1 MPVEFLLRG
10 WLDAH
15 QVAQLRRDIL
25 ARVTPMCEQVL
36 ITGHDLRYRDVAGL
50 AAFAA
55 LLDEMAAQFPQTALL
70 LNHFSPELIA
80 AASLAGFEQ
89 RWHFVTDQTDEAAT
103 PAITLAPLPPR
114 RPMRS
119 TGVHA
124 LDSALH
130 GGYEP
135 GSTWLIE
142 GVAGAGKSLLGM
154 HFLAEGIA
162 HDEPGLL
169 ITAAETPAKL
179 MQFIGRNWPQL
190 ATAVAQHRLAVLD
203 PAPFFTE
210 IRLAKQRKS
219 KGASGAWDD
228 VWRFVQDVVKQ
239 SRNQGAQRIVI
250 DPLTPLL
257 LGYDNPID
265 LWDSVQTLVTGLEE
279 NLGATT
285 LLTHITAPD
294 PAFAAIGTMLQTLCS
309 GVLDLKR
316 APGNEENLLNLHIAK
331 NRHHPLT
338 TREVVSA
345 FGNGGQLNPQH
356 RQAA

>member
-1 MPVEFLLRG
+1 MPIEFLLRG

-25 ARVTPMCEQVL
+25 TRVTPMCERVL

-50 AAFAA
+50 AALAA
-55 LLDEMAAQFPQTALL
+55 LLDEMAAQFPQTELL
-70 LNHFSPELIA
+70 MNHFSPELIA
-80 AASLAGFEQ
+80 AATLAGFES
-89 RWHFVTDQTDEAAT
+89 RWHFVTDAATEAAAPT
-103 PAITLAPLPPR
+103 IALAPLKPLR
-114 RPMRS
+114 SMRS
-119 TGVHA
+119 SGVNA
-124 LDSALH
+124 LDDALH
-130 GGYEP
+130 GGFDP

-142 GVAGAGKSLLGM
+142 GAPGAGKTLLGM

-162 HDEPGLL
+162 RDEPGLL

-190 ATAVAQHRLAVLD
+190 ATAVAEHRLAILD

-210 IRLAKQRKS
+210 IRLAKQRKG
-219 KGASGAWDD
+219 KMTNGAWDD

-285 LLTHITAPD
+285 LLTHITMPD
-294 PAFAAIGTMLQTLCS
+294 PTFEAIGTMLQTLCT
-309 GVLDLKR
+309 GVLRLKH
-316 APGNEENLLNLHIAK
+316 AYGSAENLLNVHIAK
-331 NRHHPLT
+331 RRHQPLT
-338 TREVVSA
+338 IRDVECA
-345 FGNGGQLNPQH
+345 FGEGGHLNTQL